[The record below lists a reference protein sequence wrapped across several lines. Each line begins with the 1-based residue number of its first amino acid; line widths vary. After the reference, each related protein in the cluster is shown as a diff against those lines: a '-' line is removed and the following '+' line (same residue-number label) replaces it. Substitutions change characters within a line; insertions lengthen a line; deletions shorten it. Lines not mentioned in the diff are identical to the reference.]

1 MTRVTHTPWAW
12 LCISKGQG
20 RARTPIEGVADLS
33 VWPSDAVALR
43 LSYISAVIA
52 LHTEMLC
59 EPCVMILSTGTG
71 RIALKLLHA
80 EDVGRVGV
88 DLGKEERLPVL
99 PIEHSHVG
107 LGELLRGA

>member
-1 MTRVTHTPWAW
+1 
-12 LCISKGQG
+12 
-20 RARTPIEGVADLS
+20 
-33 VWPSDAVALR
+33 
-43 LSYISAVIA
+43 
-52 LHTEMLC
+52 
-59 EPCVMILSTGTG
+59 MILSTGTG